1 MPTIMTDM
9 LQIIFVTNKSS
20 IGVMTRLIFDS
31 QQEQVFSFWF
41 GVYLSVKTGAS
52 VRVCVR
58 ACMRARAR
66 VCMCRISASS
76 STTMLCRMFLVYGV
90 VDYS

>member
-41 GVYLSVKTGAS
+41 GVYLSVKTGAR

-58 ACMRARAR
+58 ARVRAR